1 MEKRKISLITIV
13 IGMIVV
19 LAIGIGAGYI
29 ISENFKKGNIV
40 KEASSEDVKAQTQID
55 KNVEIKNEEII
66 NDEVRNEEVSGTTD
80 TNKEGRRVL
89 NQNELD
95 LFEKYLEAPGIWNF
109 IYTTYNDL
117 SEFNLSSFL
126 RYYYSSVDATKE
138 QIKDITGEDEP
149 PVPVHLFSKVV
160 IDDVFKKYTGKDVSV
175 INKDLLPM
183 YSEKYN
189 SYYNRTSDAE
199 FKDIDV
205 ISGIEEENKYTI
217 KYTSFDYS
225 DNKIATYELILN
237 KVNGEYLFV
246 SNVKI

>member
-1 MEKRKISLITIV
+1 MEKRKISLITII
-13 IGMIVV
+13 IGVIVV
-19 LAIGIGAGYI
+19 LTIGIGVGYI
-29 ISENFKKGNIV
+29 ISENVKKGNIV
-40 KEASSEDVKAQTQID
+40 KEASSEDVKTQIQND
-55 KNVEIKNEEII
+55 RNDEIINDVVKNEEII
-66 NDEVRNEEVSGTTD
+66 NNEVVS
-80 TNKEGRRVL
+80 TNKDGRRVL

-126 RYYYSSVDATKE
+126 RYYYRSVDATKE
-138 QIKDITGEDEP
+138 QIKDITGEDES
-149 PVPVHLFSKVV
+149 PVPVHLFSKVS
-160 IDDVFKKYTGKDVSV
+160 IDDIFKKYTGKDVSV

-199 FKDIDV
+199 FKYIDV